1 MTGQAPTRVRQT
13 PTRIRLIRVF
23 HRNYIRRGY
32 LYSGCVPYEHLRTR
46 FGTGVQLLIDDLIRD
61 GILQRRNCG
70 ALAYELVPAARQ
82 SLREKHGLGGYWEDQ
97 KPIFHL
103 DHCGLADLG
112 PSPTSAERSAARLG
126 MSVEVYQLQNRL
138 RELPITPG
146 TNELRSERDRVTKA
160 LIHAAR
166 RDRCI
171 PRINLMA
178 GTIAE

>member
-1 MTGQAPTRVRQT
+1 MSRRASISIRQT
-13 PTRIRLIRVF
+13 PTRTRLIRVF
-23 HRNYIRRGY
+23 QRNYIRRGY
-32 LYSGCVPYEHLRTR
+32 VYSGCIRDEHLRVR
-46 FGTGVQLLIDDLIRD
+46 FGSVVQLLIDDLIRD
-61 GILQRRNCG
+61 GILQRRHCG

-82 SLREKHGLGGYWEDQ
+82 SLREIRGLGTDWEDR
-97 KPIFHL
+97 KPIFQL
-103 DHCGLADLG
+103 DHCDLADQG
-112 PSPTSAERSAARLG
+112 SSPSSEARSAARLG
-126 MSVEVYQLQNRL
+126 MSVQVYRLQNRL

-146 TNELRSERDRVTKA
+146 TNGLRNERERVSKA

>member
-1 MTGQAPTRVRQT
+1 
-13 PTRIRLIRVF
+13 
-23 HRNYIRRGY
+23 
-32 LYSGCVPYEHLRTR
+32 
-46 FGTGVQLLIDDLIRD
+46 
-61 GILQRRNCG
+61 
-70 ALAYELVPAARQ
+70 
-82 SLREKHGLGGYWEDQ
+82 
-97 KPIFHL
+97 
-103 DHCGLADLG
+103 
-112 PSPTSAERSAARLG
+112 